1 MYETIRALLK
11 KRNAIL
17 LAHNY
22 QPPEIQDVA
31 DLCGDSLELSRKA
44 AQTSAE
50 VIVFCGV
57 HFMAETASILSPEK
71 IVLLPRKDAGCPM
84 ADMVTTDALEN
95 KIKEL
100 SSSEKS
106 VPVVTYVNS
115 SAAVKA
121 LSDICCTSANVI
133 SVVNSLEEKEILM
146 VPDGNLARY
155 ASLHTK
161 KKVHFWEGY
170 CPYHNLLTVR
180 DVQKARQAHPDAL
193 FMAHPECRPEVLQ
206 LADVI
211 TSTSG
216 MLAHASQSKQ
226 MAYIVG
232 TEVGLIYPLKKYNPD
247 KQFYPASLAM
257 ECREMKKI
265 SLEDIIKSLE
275 TMAPQVKVPED
286 IRRPALKAVE
296 RMISL

>member
-1 MYETIRALLK
+1 MHEKIRALLK

-44 AQTSAE
+44 AQTNAQ

-71 IVLLPRKDAGCPM
+71 IVLLPRTDAGCPM
-84 ADMVTTDALEN
+84 ADMVTPEKLEN
-95 KIKEL
+95 KIMEL
-100 SSSEKS
+100 SSSKKH

-121 LSDICCTSANVI
+121 LSDICCTSANVVR
-133 SVVNSLEEKEILM
+133 VVNSLEEKEILM
-146 VPDGNLARY
+146 VPDKNLARY
-155 ASLHTK
+155 AAMHTD
-161 KKVHFWEGY
+161 KKVHFWEGF
-170 CPYHNLLTVR
+170 CPYHNLLTAK
-180 DVQKARQAHPDAL
+180 DIQKAREAYPGAV

-206 LADVI
+206 LADI
-211 TSTSG
+211 IASTSG
-216 MLAHASQSKQ
+216 MLAHASQSGQKTF
-226 MAYIVG
+226 IVG
-232 TEVGLIYPLKKYNPD
+232 TEIGLIYPLKKSNPD
-247 KQFYPASLAM
+247 KQFYPASFAM
-257 ECREMKKI
+257 ECRDMKKI
-265 SLEDIIKSLE
+265 RLEDIISSLE
-275 TMAPQVKVPED
+275 TMTPQVKVPEN

-296 RMISL
+296 RMVSL